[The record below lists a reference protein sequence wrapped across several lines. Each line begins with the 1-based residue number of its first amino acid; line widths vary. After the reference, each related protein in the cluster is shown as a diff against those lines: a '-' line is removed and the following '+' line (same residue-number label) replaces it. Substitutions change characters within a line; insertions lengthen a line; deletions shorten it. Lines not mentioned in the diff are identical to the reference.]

1 MPTWRNDLNSG
12 CPIHLS
18 SDGAVCI
25 EREFGSHGEWV
36 LKFKGFYSVASW
48 STDAE
53 AKAVV
58 NKRKRIPFRCFGH
71 IKIFEVG

>member
-1 MPTWRNDLNSG
+1 MITWLSDPSSG
-12 CPIHLS
+12 CPMHVS
-18 SDGAVCI
+18 GDGAVCI

-36 LKFKGFYSVASW
+36 LKFNSFYSVASW
-48 STDAE
+48 STKAE

-58 NKRKRIPFRCFGH
+58 NNRKRIPFRCSGH